1 MTTDLIL
8 NIVGAVLA
16 HHDQPLPPIK
26 AFGYE
31 YVIGANGFF
40 IRAEDDR
47 IEAMAP
53 IAPATLHSGLAP
65 VAPYARLK
73 VKRVPSAWLSSVL
86 QSAVKKLPK
95 EAMYQFI
102 FDGNKW
108 RCVAPKD
115 KKPATPSSLD
125 FEDIGEAVI
134 DLHSHAH
141 HDPFFSTDDND
152 DEKGL
157 RFYCVIGN
165 VDTDTPTLIV
175 RVGVYGHY
183 FEVPATTIFESIPSP
198 LKDGY
203 DTLDLLESEK

>member
-53 IAPATLHSGLAP
+53 IAPATLHSGLAH

-73 VKRVPSAWLSSVL
+73 VERVPSAWLSSVL
-86 QSAVKKLPK
+86 QSAVKKLPN
-95 EAMYQFI
+95 EAMYQFL
-102 FDGNKW
+102 FDENKW
-108 RCVAPKD
+108 RCVAPKNQT
-115 KKPATPSSLD
+115 ATPSSLD
-125 FEDIGEAVI
+125 FEDTGDAVI

-141 HDPFFSTDDND
+141 HDPFFSDTDDG

-165 VDTDTPTLIV
+165 VDTAHPTLIV

-183 FEVPATTIFESIPSP
+183 LDVPATTIFEKVPAP

-203 DTLDLLESEK
+203 GTLELESEK